1 MSFISVVIV
10 FVILQVWGTVRPVQQ
25 DGWLGQVREASKAV
39 LGHEKQSYGV
49 VVFPPLIL
57 GVLVLLIGD
66 WLFGLVGL
74 LIYVLI
80 LMYSLG
86 RGDLTA
92 ELNRYLDAWQRGD
105 KQADTYM
112 AAEWIGD
119 LPDDLDETRLHQL
132 LRKRFLYRSLERW
145 FAVLFWFVIFGPSGA
160 LLYRLCRLEFDRGM
174 DVMRPWIHV
183 MEWLPVRILGLV
195 FGLVG
200 DFSNTIDAWRKDV
213 LEIDVASD
221 ALCDDYAVAA
231 LRLDTSGLSDGDLD
245 SRSRAIIEW
254 SDVQN
259 LVHRAVV
266 VWLVAIAILQ
276 II

>member
-74 LIYVLI
+74 LIYVLVI
-80 LMYSLG
+80 MYSLG

>member
-10 FVILQVWGTVRPVQQ
+10 FVILQVWGSAQPVQH

-57 GVLVLLIGD
+57 GVFILLVGD

-74 LIYVLI
+74 VLYVLV

-92 ELNRYLDAWQRGD
+92 ELNRFLDAWQRGD
-105 KQADTYM
+105 KQADTYI
-112 AAEWIGD
+112 AEEWQCH
-119 LPDDLDETRLHQL
+119 LPDDVDEVGLHQA

-145 FAVLFWFVIFGPSGA
+145 FTVLFWFVLFGPAGA
-160 LLYRLCRLEFDRGM
+160 LFYRLCRLEQDRGM
-174 DVMRPWIHV
+174 TLLAQWIHFL
-183 MEWLPVRILGLV
+183 EWMPVRLLGLA

-200 DFSNTIDAWRKDV
+200 DFSNTISTWRKEA
-213 LEIDVASD
+213 LEADIPSD
-221 ALCDDYAVAA
+221 QLCDDYAVAA
-231 LRLDTSGLSDGDLD
+231 LRLDNSGLSDSDLD
-245 SRSRAIIEW
+245 MRSRAIIEW
-254 SDVQN
+254 SEVQN

>member
-74 LIYVLI
+74 LIYVLV

>member
-10 FVILQVWGTVRPVQQ
+10 FVILQVWGTVKPVQH

-39 LGHEKQSYGV
+39 LGHDKQSYGV

-57 GVLVLLIGD
+57 GVLVLLVGD
-66 WLFGLVGL
+66 WLFGLIGL
-74 LIYVLI
+74 LIYVLV

-86 RGDLTA
+86 RGDLTE

-105 KQADTYM
+105 KQADTYI

-119 LPDDLDETRLHQL
+119 LPDDLDESSLHQL

-145 FAVLFWFVIFGPSGA
+145 FVVLFWFVVFGPSGA

-174 DVMRPWIHV
+174 DAMTPWVHF

-200 DFSNTIDAWRKDV
+200 DFSNTINVWRKDA
-213 LEIDVASD
+213 LEIYVPSD
-221 ALCDDYAVAA
+221 KLCDDYAIAA
-231 LRLDTSGLSDGDLD
+231 LRLNVSGLNDDDLD
-245 SRSRAIIEW
+245 MRSSAIIEW
-254 SDVQN
+254 SEVQN

-266 VWLVAIAILQ
+266 VWLIAIAVLQ

>member
-10 FVILQVWGTVRPVQQ
+10 FVILQVWGSVKPVQH
-25 DGWLGQVREASKAV
+25 DGWLGQVREAAKAV

-49 VVFPPLIL
+49 VVFPPLII
-57 GVLVLLIGD
+57 GVVVLLIGD

-74 LIYVLI
+74 LIYILI

-105 KQADTYM
+105 KQADTYI
-112 AAEWIGD
+112 AKEWGCE
-119 LPDDLDETRLHQL
+119 LPDDLDEDSLNQQL
-132 LRKRFLYRSLERW
+132 RQRFLYRSLERW
-145 FAVLFWFVIFGPSGA
+145 FAVLFWFVLLGPSGA
-160 LLYRLCRLEFDRGM
+160 LLYRLCRLEQDRGM
-174 DVMRPWIHV
+174 DIMTPWVHFL
-183 MEWLPVRILGLV
+183 EWAPVRLLGLA

-200 DFSNTIDAWRKDV
+200 DFSNTINRWRRDV
-213 LEIDVASD
+213 LETDVASD
-221 ALCDDYAVAA
+221 TLCDNYAAAA
-231 LRLDTSGLSDGDLD
+231 LRLGSSGMSDSDLD
-245 SRSRAIIEW
+245 MRSSAIIEW
-254 SDVQN
+254 SEVQN

-266 VWLVAIAILQ
+266 VWLIAIAILQ